1 MFRSGEPP
9 IFRRLFF
16 SFGTGRPFRRIGSVS
31 RMPERL
37 ETTVRG
43 ADERGGALFL
53 CGTGSGRG
61 DGCVMALPTCLLLWL
76 MCTGD
81 GRREYAEAWPCGR
94 SVAGVRRRVGRFAVC
109 ALRPP
114 ICETRNELKNE
125 NGTRRKTGTMP
136 RVSKLRHAAD
146 GRGVVRNE
154 RRRQSESGLLRV
166 LLPGRG
172 FRAVVYDGRDD
183 RTLRRHADASE
194 RGFGNEH
201 HARRIRRLHAGGFS
215 ETEALE
221 TVSRAV
227 TGRPAYRTGR
237 TQAYLRGGRFEKG
250 FGCCGSDREEIGRI
264 FSVCVCGRKIGC
276 RRSDRL
282 PGSRGGGCGGLP

>member
-1 MFRSGEPP
+1 
-9 IFRRLFF
+9 
-16 SFGTGRPFRRIGSVS
+16 
-31 RMPERL
+31 
-37 ETTVRG
+37 
-43 ADERGGALFL
+43 
-53 CGTGSGRG
+53 
-61 DGCVMALPTCLLLWL
+61 
-76 MCTGD
+76 
-81 GRREYAEAWPCGR
+81 
-94 SVAGVRRRVGRFAVC
+94 
-109 ALRPP
+109 
-114 ICETRNELKNE
+114 
-125 NGTRRKTGTMP
+125 MP

-166 LLPGRG
+166 LLSGRG

-201 HARRIRRLHAGGFS
+201 HARRVRRLHAGGFP

-264 FSVCVCGRKIGC
+264 FSVCVCGRKIVC
-276 RRSDRL
+276 RKSDRL
-282 PGSRGGGCGGLP
+282 SGSRGGRVRRLAVASSVMAGGRVCGRRAAWLGKARKRTAKTKRTSVKDRGPLRFGYVSVCRVRSELSSGRVSERPPVVAFPKFCPERRSVISPETSSRDDCSVSRRRICRIRRERRRRRT